1 MDKDKVG
8 FCFTGEGA
16 RGAIQAGIALS
27 LFKKGIKPDFTIGI
41 SSGSICASSYC
52 YLGPEGLADLWSSVK
67 SIFSVFRINYNFL
80 WKRGLMNQKPM
91 EKILSDAMKND
102 PICESV
108 VIRMNIEDGFM
119 DYVSNKSTTTEEFKE
134 AVLASVAI
142 TSLVE
147 DRDGWVDAGS
157 RQIAP
162 LEQCIHSGCN
172 KIYVIMGRRLTID
185 PWRNPEGFLSSLKMG
200 FRAFDIALQEIMI
213 RDINRCLKKIGDMD
227 YKGIDIYLVEPNE
240 TFYESANFKKCKDG
254 VVYGEEGNYHI
265 QDKKALQLNNF
276 LKGYEDV

>member
-1 MDKDKVG
+1 MTKDKVG

-16 RGAIQAGIALS
+16 RGAVQAGIALG
-27 LFKKGIKPDFTIGI
+27 LHEQGIDADFTIGI
-41 SSGSICASSYC
+41 SSGSVCSASYS
-52 YLGPEGLADLWSSVK
+52 YLGPKGLADLWSSVK
-67 SIFSVFRINYNFL
+67 NIFSVFGINYNFL

-91 EKILSDAMKND
+91 KKTLSKAMENE

-108 VIRMNIEDGFM
+108 VVRMNIEDGFM
-119 DYVSNKSTTTEEFKE
+119 DYVSNKLVDKEDFEE

-185 PWRNPEGFLSSLKMG
+185 PWKKPRGFLSSLKMG
-200 FRAFDIALQEIMI
+200 MRAFDVTLQEMMI
-213 RDINRCLKKIGDMD
+213 RDINRCLKKIGDMG
-227 YKGIDIYLVEPNE
+227 YKGIDVYLVEPNE
-240 TFYESANFKKCKDG
+240 TFYESANFRKCKEG
-254 VVYGEEGNYHI
+254 VVYGKANFEIH
-265 QDKKALQLNNF
+265 DKKALQSNNY